1 MIFGGLLLYFYK
13 MENRKRLIH
22 YIHIYMVLY
31 FKSRYVSC
39 ALGCPYEG
47 SITPQKVTEVRYA
60 FGFLVHGKTIYV
72 IFKRSLF
79 PSLFSASAQQR
90 LKGTMEWE
98 SCDCLTNSFI
108 LTLRTYILPITVQ
121 S

>member
-1 MIFGGLLLYFYK
+1 
-13 MENRKRLIH
+13 MEIRKWLI
-22 YIHIYMVLY
+22 YCPHIYMVLY

-60 FGFLVHGKTIYV
+60 LGFLVHGKMMYI
-72 IFKRSLF
+72 ILKSGLF
-79 PSLFSASAQQR
+79 PLLLSTSAQQR

-98 SCDCLTNSFI
+98 TSVI
-108 LTLRTYILPITVQ
+108 A
-121 S
+121 

>member
-22 YIHIYMVLY
+22 YMHIYMVLY

-60 FGFLVHGKTIYV
+60 FGFLVHGKMIYV